1 MAESSHSSVLQLA
14 EHLSAGFLALSGE
27 YQLLFDQQR
36 QLENRLACA
45 KQQYLDLLKRFS
57 PETVS
62 QDHKAFLHELEH
74 AVADPSQTPSAWVE
88 NIERSDDADRRDRAA
103 LIKRAETASEHLHI
117 HAADNGVK
125 IWSGPSADKD
135 RPALRIQPNVELSAL
150 EKDFTTAG
158 TPSRL
163 GCPFATNG
171 AQHSPLVTP
180 RSSTSR
186 MSFKGRRSKR
196 PSFND
201 PIRAEICGNDLVST
215 SASASADGS
224 AAVCPIRFLDQH
236 APEEVAKYFEKHKH
250 ELPRSHEVCIN
261 RFQSNAESIR
271 QLDRKYGNLVSMIQG
286 LGEKHQAW
294 LPEEPEEEEDADV
307 NAADA
312 EAKADVTVEKWATAV
327 SASLHDC
334 TPGEEETPDQTID
347 EARTAHFD
355 RPMKEIRVGESPSR
369 PWGISI
375 PPKYTDAESSS
386 SVGSAP
392 TASPP
397 LPLDM
402 SRPIGET
409 PKKVGQCPFGH
420 VAQENTANLHAQGSA
435 LPQVSTLERPTEPDP
450 DPEPEPQ
457 ILPES
462 KRTEEKISGEQHT
475 RMEPPKIIPQMVF
488 NGPVFLGYP
497 PDQLVIL
504 LQNSN
509 LGAALR

>member
-1 MAESSHSSVLQLA
+1 M
-14 EHLSAGFLALSGE
+14 
-27 YQLLFDQQR
+27 
-36 QLENRLACA
+36 
-45 KQQYLDLLKRFS
+45 
-57 PETVS
+57 S
-62 QDHKAFLHELEH
+62 QDHKVFLHELEH
-74 AVADPSQTPSAWVE
+74 AATEPHQIPSAWVDD
-88 NIERSDDADRRDRAA
+88 IAHSDDAERRARAA
-103 LIKRAETASEHLHI
+103 LIKRAETASECLRAHTV
-117 HAADNGVK
+117 ANSGVK

-135 RPALRIQPNVELSAL
+135 KPALHIQSNVEHSPL
-150 EKDFTTAG
+150 EKDFTTLG

-163 GCPFATNG
+163 GCPFAANG
-171 AQHSPLVTP
+171 ARQSPLATP

-196 PSFND
+196 PSFHD
-201 PIRAEICGNDLVST
+201 PIRAEICGHDLVST

-294 LPEEPEEEEDADV
+294 LPEEPEDVEDEDVDV
-307 NAADA
+307 NAPDAD
-312 EAKADVTVEKWATAV
+312 AKADVKVEKWATAV

-334 TPGEEETPDQTID
+334 TPGEEEAPDQAID

-375 PPKYTDAESSS
+375 PPKYTDAQSSS

-420 VAQENTANLHAQGSA
+420 TTQVNAPNLQAQSSA
-435 LPQVSTLERPTEPDP
+435 VPPVSTLQRQT
-450 DPEPEPQ
+450 EPEPQ
-457 ILPES
+457 PLPGS
-462 KRTEEKISGEQHT
+462 KRTEAKLPEEQHP
-475 RMEPPKIIPQMVF
+475 RAEAPKVIPQMVF

-497 PDQLVIL
+497 PDQLVSL